1 MPNIETTPIESH
13 YHIRRGRCCLVPKVS
28 NTAPV
33 SIQNIRLQS
42 LSVRGPRIFNTLP
55 SHIRAI
61 TGSNVDAFKKSLDEF
76 LSTIPDQPLVPG
88 YTQFRRCDTNSL
100 LDWCVSSH
108 LRQMEGQDRMN
119 NIQVVDV
126 AVADDSQDS

>member
-1 MPNIETTPIESH
+1 MSLLYQDTHSSEDVT
-13 YHIRRGRCCLVPKVS
+13 
-28 NTAPV
+28 
-33 SIQNIRLQS
+33 
-42 LSVRGPRIFNTLP
+42 LSV
-55 SHIRAI
+55 
-61 TGSNVDAFKKSLDEF
+61 
-76 LSTIPDQPLVPG
+76 
-88 YTQFRRCDTNSL
+88 TNSL